1 MNDKDYRNLF
11 NEIGWEEQ
19 RNERIISLIGSYINM
34 LKTMKNYDKQVLDA
48 IRLSLIKVIK
58 DIWDEWEAGNVSNGE

>member
-19 RNERIISLIGSYINM
+19 RNKRIISLIGSNINM

>member
-19 RNERIISLIGSYINM
+19 RNERIISLIGSNINM